1 MGNAILAGLRAL
13 VCLLDLGHCARVAPT
28 AGGLRCVEV
37 QLAPSCPLDRAGWHV
52 VLGTP
57 VCTRDCRDG
66 RPTS

>member
-1 MGNAILAGLRAL
+1 VIAAL
-13 VCLLDLGHCARVAPT
+13 IQLLLCTLDLDHCTRISAT

-37 QLAPSCPLDRAGWHV
+37 QLAPSCPIDRAGWHV